1 MLIVSDVREST
12 NFDEKKPFAVVRF
25 RKTAGGSKFAVGN
38 LNSGNVYSS
47 TYNLQMIYPDC
58 KNDDGE
64 FSAKKALKLFKEE
77 MQIGMEE
84 PIDGYD
90 IDVSEISEFS
100 AVKIVAT
107 KRIMRTIR
115 PAVYGTKEDALRV
128 AKASLQ
134 RQIKAKTFVGMTE
147 EDLEEEEED

>member
-12 NFDEKKPFAVVRF
+12 NFSNEKPFAVVRF
-25 RKTAGGSKFAVGN
+25 RKSVEGSKFAKAS
-38 LNSGNVYSS
+38 LNSGGVYSS
-47 TYNLQMIYPDC
+47 TYNLQIAYPDC
-58 KNDDGE
+58 KNEEGK
-64 FSAKKALKLFKEE
+64 FSAKRAFNLFKEE
-77 MQIGMEE
+77 MEIGAEE

-90 IDVSEISEFS
+90 IDVSEISDFV

-115 PAVYGTKEDALRV
+115 PAVYGDKEDAKRI

-134 RQIKAKTFVGMTE
+134 RQLKEKTFVGMTE
-147 EDLEEEEED
+147 EDLEEDGED

>member
-12 NFDEKKPFAVVRF
+12 NFSNEKPFAVVRF
-25 RKTAGGSKFAVGN
+25 RKTAGGSKFAIGN
-38 LNSGNVYSS
+38 LNSSSVYSS

-58 KNDDGE
+58 KNDEGK
-64 FSAKKALKLFKEE
+64 FSAKRALNLFKEE

-90 IDVSEISEFS
+90 IDVSEISDFS

-134 RQIKAKTFVGMTE
+134 RQIKEKTFVGLTE
-147 EDLEEEEED
+147 EDLEEEED